1 MNDHVY
7 RTCVLYLYRRGIRG
21 GSTSLKTNLTTRMH
35 IIHSQNTL
43 SRIFSINIKN
53 NTFTL
58 PCHTPE
64 SRLDNKSPAIPGE
77 RLTYCHHTRPICVRG
92 GGGSSFAK
100 TLATAWCVMTC
111 PGVAGVAVSAK
122 PLACTWLS
130 RRCCLAFAMTLL
142 RGYGGATWLKLW
154 HVPMSRRCHGDIATV
169 TPGKLP
175 GYCNGTARMYQEY
188 IRSRLNQRLV
198 DFDNGIA
205 MVYQYVK

>member
-7 RTCVLYLYRRGIRG
+7 RPCVLYLYRRGIRG
-21 GSTSLKTNLTTRMH
+21 GSTSPKTNLTTRMH

-100 TLATAWCVMTC
+100 TLATACCVMTC
-111 PGVAGVAVSAK
+111 PGVAVSAK

-142 RGYGGATWLKLW
+142 RGYGGGNLAKTLARSD
-154 HVPMSRRCHGDIATV
+154 VTTMSW
-169 TPGKLP
+169 
-175 GYCNGTARMYQEY
+175 GYCNGNTWETARILQRYCQDVPGIYQEP
-188 IRSRLNQRLV
+188 SKSTLS
-198 DFDNGIA
+198 
-205 MVYQYVK
+205 